1 MGLSER
7 EEKPPHEA
15 ITAQDIQRMKK
26 YTNEPS
32 IPTFH
37 LR

>member
-15 ITAQDIQRMKK
+15 IIAQDIQRMKK
-26 YTNEPS
+26 YTNELS
-32 IPTFH
+32 ILTFH